1 MAYKLDKWTLYRHD
15 VKLKDGK
22 TITVYYFSV
31 RAPQRGTPCDLPEG
45 YSVGVNKRKHLS
57 IFLLF
62 VRQLS
67 IHHWKKNI

>member
-45 YSVGVNKRKHLS
+45 YSVGVNKRTNLPY
-57 IFLLF
+57 
-62 VRQLS
+62 VR
-67 IHHWKKNI
+67 KR